1 MMRAAERTL
10 LHFAA
15 YNALILAVYPVIA
28 MIYHYSGG
36 TPLQVWLSELFI
48 ILTGWIALFHA
59 VMIRRIYR
67 KKPVLVN
74 SGFFA
79 AGAVMA
85 FLAAVITPIG
95 GTFMAIVSAIAVF
108 AVYQAGARLFFIE
121 YDTLTHTYVYASVC
135 MVFILTS
142 AVIWIGDH
150 NASFI
155 WQMILFLAVSAVFA
169 LARNFSG
176 IDVALRSQGDDSAP
190 LPEGILRYNRIL
202 LCAVGAVILVL
213 ILLRKYI
220 GGFLWTIVKAA
231 VHYVGKAIYW
241 FVGLFTEEE
250 KEAAELSETPNIIQ
264 QTAVTSNEWLTLV
277 CTVILAGI
285 VIFLLIRYREKII
298 SAIVN
303 AGRSISAWIAHLFGR
318 SYEKQE
324 HSSSGGYIDHHME
337 LSADVSVQ
345 KNNNAAN
352 MKWRRELKRFRRME
366 DSAEKYRFGY
376 SLLLYKLEEN
386 GIPVKK
392 WETPFE
398 VLQSIPEDKA
408 YRKDMENITLYYE
421 KVRYS
426 EDVPQKNETAFL
438 ERLLQEKF

>member
-1 MMRAAERTL
+1 MRAAERTL

-15 YNALILAVYPVIA
+15 YNALLLAIFPVIA

-36 TPLQVWLSELFI
+36 TVLQVWLSELFMI
-48 ILTGWIALFHA
+48 FIGWIALFHA

-67 KKPVLVN
+67 KKPVFVN
-74 SGFFA
+74 ISFFA
-79 AGAVMA
+79 AGAVIS
-85 FLAAVITPIG
+85 FIAAVITPLN

-121 YDTLTHTYVYASVC
+121 YDSLTHTYVYVSVC

-142 AVIWIGDH
+142 AVVWIGDH
-150 NASFI
+150 SASFLPQI
-155 WQMILFLAVSAVFA
+155 SLFLIISIVFA

-176 IDVALRSQGDDSAP
+176 IDSALRTQDDDSTY
-190 LPEGILRYNRIL
+190 LPDGILRYNRML
-202 LCAVGAVILVL
+202 LCAVGTVIVIL

-220 GGFLWTIVKAA
+220 GSFLWTIIKAA
-231 VHYVGKAIYW
+231 VHYIGKAIYW
-241 FVGLFTEEE
+241 FAGLFLGKE
-250 KEAAELSETPNIIQ
+250 KEAAETPESPGIIQ
-264 QTAVTSNEWLTLV
+264 QTAVSQNEWLTLV

-285 VIFLLIRYREKII
+285 VIFLLVRYREKII

-303 AGRSISAWIAHLFGR
+303 AGRSISAWIAGLFGR

-324 HSSSGGYIDHHME
+324 HSSYGGYTDHQME

-345 KNNNAAN
+345 KNNSVPH
-352 MKWRRELKRFRRME
+352 MKWKRELKRFRRME

-376 SLLLYKLEEN
+376 SLLLYKLWEN
-386 GIPVKK
+386 GISVKEY
-392 WETPFE
+392 ETPFE
-398 VLQSIPEDKA
+398 VSQKIPDDA
-408 YRKDMENITLYYE
+408 VYRKDIERITICYE
-421 KVRYS
+421 TVRYS
-426 EDVPQKNETAFL
+426 ESIPKKEETAFL